1 MILFP
6 VLRKVHKENIT
17 VNSFLCLFS
26 IKIATQTPHPMLHE
40 IALTMIPSIGAALAK
55 NLIAYCG
62 SAEAVFKAPKAK
74 LIKIPLIG
82 NERAQS
88 IIDSKDLLKKAEVE
102 LKFMGDYKIQPLF
115 FTDALFPKRLKDC
128 NDAPILLYYK
138 GNTDLNAP
146 RIIAVVGTRNI
157 TEYGKELTKHMVEDL
172 RMANVM
178 VLSGLAYG
186 VDYHA
191 HQTAIDVGLPTV
203 GVLGHGLNRIYP
215 DRHRS
220 LAKRMVEQGGL
231 LTEYNSQDDF
241 TPHNFPQ
248 RNRIVAGMCDAVVVV
263 ESAIKGGAVITANIA
278 NSYNKDVFAVPGR
291 VHDKYSTGCNFLV
304 KTYKAQ
310 MVETGKDIMDA
321 MLWESETNQGVTK
334 KPEKLQLALSLSKDE
349 QKIYAILAECK
360 EIEIDRLVAF
370 SGMPSGK
377 IAEILLEME
386 MNDIIHSLP
395 GKRYKL
401 V

>member
-1 MILFP
+1 
-6 VLRKVHKENIT
+6 
-17 VNSFLCLFS
+17 
-26 IKIATQTPHPMLHE
+26 MLHE
-40 IALTMIPSIGAALAK
+40 IALTMIPNIGASLAK
-55 NLIAYCG
+55 NLMAYCG
-62 SAEAVFKAPKAK
+62 SAEAVFKVPKAK
-74 LIKIPLIG
+74 LLKIPLIG

-88 IIDSKDLLKKAEVE
+88 IIKATDVLKQAEVE
-102 LKFMGDYKIQPLF
+102 MKFMRDYKIQPLF
-115 FTDALFPKRLKDC
+115 YTDAHFPQRLKDC

-138 GNTDLNAP
+138 GNTDLNAT

-157 TEYGKELTKHMVEDL
+157 TEYGKELTKHIVEDL

-186 VDYHA
+186 VDYYA
-191 HQTAIDVGLPTV
+191 HQTALDVGLQTV

-215 DRHRS
+215 DSHRP

-231 LTEYNSQDDF
+231 LTEYHSQDEF
-241 TPHNFPQ
+241 VPHNFPS

-291 VHDKYSTGCNFLV
+291 VNDKYSTGCNFLV

-321 MLWESETNQGVTK
+321 MLWESDAIQGKQK
-334 KPEKLQLALSLSKDE
+334 KPEKLQLALSLSKEE

-360 EIEIDRLVAF
+360 EIEIDKLVSL

-386 MNDIIHSLP
+386 MSDIIHSLP

>member
-1 MILFP
+1 
-6 VLRKVHKENIT
+6 
-17 VNSFLCLFS
+17 
-26 IKIATQTPHPMLHE
+26 MLHE
-40 IALTMIPSIGAALAK
+40 IALTMIPNIGASLAK

-88 IIDSKDLLKKAEVE
+88 IIDSKELLKKAEVE
-102 LKFMGDYKIQPLF
+102 LKFMADYKIQALF
-115 FTDALFPKRLKDC
+115 YTDAQFPQRLKDC

-138 GNTDLNAP
+138 GNTDLNAD
-146 RIIAVVGTRNI
+146 RIVAVVGTRNI
-157 TEYGKELTKHMVEDL
+157 TEYGKERTKYLVEEL

-191 HQTAIDVGLPTV
+191 HQAALDVGLNTV

-215 DRHRS
+215 DRHRP
-220 LAKRMVEQGGL
+220 LAKRMVEHGGL
-231 LTEYNSQDDF
+231 LTEYSSQDDF

-278 NSYNKDVFAVPGR
+278 NSYNKDVFAMPGR
-291 VHDKYSTGCNFLV
+291 VNDKYSTGCNFLV

-310 MVETGKDIMDA
+310 MVETGKDVMDA
-321 MLWESETNQGVTK
+321 MLWENESSTGKHK

-349 QKIYAILAECK
+349 QKIYTILVDCT
-360 EIEIDRLVAF
+360 EIEIDKLVSL

-386 MNDIIHSLP
+386 MNDVIHSLP